1 MINNYFK
8 TAVRNL
14 LRQKGFSF
22 LNVLGLAIGMAVSL
36 LILLYVQ
43 DELSYDRFNKLA
55 DRTHRVTMSFKFG
68 GREGNVA
75 VVAPPTAQTLIDE
88 FPEVVDAVRFRQRG
102 SLILKVGDHSFK
114 ERRVAYADPSFF
126 RVFSVPLLKGSPDA
140 ALRDAN
146 TLILSRT
153 TARKYFGDSD
163 PIGQVVKVNNET
175 DFMVA
180 GVYEDIPS
188 NSHFHFDVMVAMA
201 TLEESR
207 DTSWLSQNFHTYVV
221 LSEGADPKALGAK
234 LPAILDKYFGPQV
247 EKVTGMSYELAV
259 KFGGLLIS
267 MALQPLTDIHLKS
280 DLEVELEPTGDMAYV
295 YIFTAIAVFI
305 LVIACINF
313 MNLSTARA
321 SGRAKEVGVRKVMG
335 SNRRDLV
342 VQFLTESVILS
353 VISLAFALVLV
364 RLGLG
369 LFVQLSGKA
378 LRMSDLLTGPMVAAL
393 FGVTLAAGLLAGAY
407 PAFVI
412 SAFRPANVLRGQVR
426 AGLGAGRMR
435 SVLVVFQFAAS
446 VVLII
451 GTLVVGNQLR
461 YMQGKDLGFDKD
473 QVMILEDAN
482 LLGAGIESFK
492 NEMLTYPGIES
503 ASISGYL
510 PIPSNRN
517 KTTIFPGTS
526 IAAPTTTSIQCWIV
540 DYDYIKTLG
549 MSILE
554 GRDFSREFPTD
565 KTAVLINEEA
575 VKQYQFAEPLGQILS
590 RYSSEAGDMDSYTVI
605 GVVKNFHFDSLRSAI
620 EPMMMYLGE
629 STSRISFRIK
639 AGGIPEGV
647 RSMERTWKKFLP
659 DQPLNFGF
667 MDEKFDEL
675 FRAERRI
682 GRIFG
687 VFAGLALFIGCL
699 GLFGLASYVASR
711 RTKEI
716 GIRKVLGAS
725 EPGIVGLL
733 MKEFLLL
740 VGLANVLAAPA
751 AYFVMKKW
759 LGNFAYR
766 TPVEAWIFAA
776 AAGATLLIAALTVSY
791 RSLRAAATQP
801 VDCLRYE

>member
-1 MINNYFK
+1 
-8 TAVRNL
+8 
-14 LRQKGFSF
+14 
-22 LNVLGLAIGMAVSL
+22 
-36 LILLYVQ
+36 
-43 DELSYDRFNKLA
+43 
-55 DRTHRVTMSFKFG
+55 MSFKFG

-75 VVAPPTAQTLIDE
+75 VVSAPAARTLMDE

-102 SLILKVGDHSFK
+102 SFIVRFGDHSFK
-114 ERRVAYADPSFF
+114 EQRVTYADPSFF
-126 RVFSVPLLKGSPDA
+126 RVFSIPLLKGSPDS
-140 ALRDAN
+140 ALKDAN
-146 TLILSRT
+146 TLVMSRT
-153 TARKYFGDSD
+153 TAKKYFGEAE
-163 PIGQVVKVNNET
+163 PVGQVVRINNGT
-175 DFMVA
+175 DFMVT

-188 NSHFHFDVMVAMA
+188 NSHFRFDLMVAMA

-207 DTSWLSQNFHTYVV
+207 DPSWLSQNFHTYIV
-221 LSEGADPKALGAK
+221 LAEGADPKALEAK
-234 LPAILDKYFGPQV
+234 FPAILDKYFGPQV
-247 EKVTGMSYELAV
+247 EKVTGMSYKMAV
-259 KFGGLLIS
+259 QFGGLLIS

-280 DLEVELEPTGDMAYV
+280 DLEAEIGPTSDMAYV

-335 SNRRDLV
+335 SDRRDLV
-342 VQFLTESVILS
+342 VQFLTESVLLS
-353 VISLAFALVLV
+353 VVSLALSLVLV

-369 LFVQLSGKA
+369 LFTQLSGKD
-378 LRMSDLLTGPMVAAL
+378 LRMADLATGPMIAAL
-393 FGVTLAAGLLAGAY
+393 FLVTVSAGLLAGAY

-426 AGLGAGRMR
+426 TGLGAGRMR
-435 SVLVVFQFAAS
+435 SALVVFQFAAS
-446 VVLII
+446 VVLIV
-451 GTLVVGNQLR
+451 GTLVVRNQLR
-461 YMQGKDLGFDKD
+461 FMQSKDLGFDKD
-473 QVMILEDAN
+473 QIMILEDSY
-482 LLGAGIESFK
+482 LLGPSIESFK

-503 ASISGYL
+503 ATVSGYL
-510 PIPSNRN
+510 PVPSNRN
-517 KTTIFPGTS
+517 QTTVFPGTS
-526 IAAPTTTSIQCWIV
+526 VAAPTTTSIQCWVV
-540 DYDYIKTLG
+540 DYDYIRTLG
-549 MSILE
+549 MTILQ
-554 GRDFSREFPTD
+554 GRDFSRDFSTD
-565 KTAVLINEEA
+565 TKAVVINEEA

-590 RYSSEAGDMDSYTVI
+590 KYATDEGALDSYTVV

-620 EPMMMYLGE
+620 EPLMMYLGE
-629 STSRISFRIK
+629 SPSRISFRVG

-647 RSMERTWKKFLP
+647 KSLERTWKKFMP

-675 FRAERRI
+675 YRAEQRI

-751 AYFVMKKW
+751 AYFFLNKW
-759 LGNFAYR
+759 LGSFAYR
-766 TPVEAWIFAA
+766 ARIDARAFVAA
-776 AAGATLLIAALTVSY
+776 AAATVAIAALTVSY
-791 RSLRAAATQP
+791 RAMKAAATQP